1 MCKIYFKFV
10 FPAWK
15 QQFLQGLSVKAQWG
29 IQLNT
34 VIFQTLKFY
43 VEFNLTLL
51 LISHDVNH
59 LSSRQSKLQT
69 LLLEC
74 IYSLKSLH
82 FLKFSLLR
90 GVRGPALFPNLYPNL
105 KSSDKDNKPS
115 PWSNVS
121 VRTEDERVVIKS
133 RGGNSCE
140 RIQLFLQI
148 YILILWAIHVVSE
161 AFQFS
166 GPYRTGMRVTSYGRK
181 NIPYREVPRVKE
193 WEITEF
199 PVILWVKGKRRGREG
214 NLSILRSDFPSEDE
228 SKQTEGAADSR
239 ALLCSGCLL

>member
-82 FLKFSLLR
+82 FLKFSLLW

-105 KSSDKDNKPS
+105 KSSDEDNKPS

-133 RGGNSCE
+133 SGEIIVREFNYFYKYICSSSQ
-140 RIQLFLQI
+140 RSMLSQRHSSFLV
-148 YILILWAIHVVSE
+148 LIGQGQGLPAME
-161 AFQFS
+161 
-166 GPYRTGMRVTSYGRK
+166 
-181 NIPYREVPRVKE
+181 
-193 WEITEF
+193 EITYHT
-199 PVILWVKGKRRGREG
+199 GKCQG
-214 NLSILRSDFPSEDE
+214 
-228 SKQTEGAADSR
+228 
-239 ALLCSGCLL
+239 